1 VLRKD
6 WFLLDQDECWFSRF
20 VQPQMHCWAEP
31 GEELHLVERQP
42 KPKEEQK
49 ALACFGAVCQ
59 ETGKRFLYFCD
70 GQPNSEHTIAMLE
83 RLLAVA
89 RREKKRVLAVIW
101 DRASWHK
108 SKKLMGWKYQYNQ
121 KAKQDGDVR
130 LLTCLLPVKSPWLNP
145 MEAHWIHA
153 KRKIVEPD
161 GELSVMAL
169 KGRLS
174 AHFQVELAAS
184 LLQ

>member
-1 VLRKD
+1 
-6 WFLLDQDECWFSRF
+6 
-20 VQPQMHCWAEP
+20 MHCWAEP
-31 GEELHLVERQP
+31 GEELRLVERQP
-42 KPKEEQK
+42 KPKEEHK

-70 GQPNSEHTIAMLE
+70 GQPNSEHTIAMLK

-89 RREKKRVLAVIW
+89 RRQKKRVLAIIW

-108 SKKLMGWKYQYNQ
+108 SKKLMGWIYQYNQ
-121 KAKQDGDVR
+121 NAKRNGDVR

-145 MEAHWIHA
+145 MEAHWLHA

-161 GELSVMAL
+161 GELSVRVL
-169 KGRLS
+169 KSRLS
-174 AHFQVELAAS
+174 AHFQVELAAT
-184 LLQ
+184 LLH